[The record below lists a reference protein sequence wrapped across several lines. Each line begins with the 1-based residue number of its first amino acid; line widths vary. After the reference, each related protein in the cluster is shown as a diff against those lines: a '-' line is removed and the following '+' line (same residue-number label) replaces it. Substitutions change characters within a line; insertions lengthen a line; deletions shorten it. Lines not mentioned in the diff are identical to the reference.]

1 MYSLLLARQQIREPF
16 VLVESDLFFEASML
30 TQMLKPDKIA
40 ISRMLPWMN
49 GTMVELGSK
58 RRVTAFRLGGVNRDK
73 EIQYKTVNLN
83 SFSLHSRSKIAK
95 R

>member
-16 VLVESDLFFEASML
+16 VLVESDLIFEASML

-49 GTMVELGSK
+49 GTKVELGSK
-58 RRVTAFRLGGVNRDK
+58 RRVTAFCLGGINRDK
-73 EIQYKTVNLN
+73 ETQYKTVNLY
-83 SFSLHSRSKIAK
+83 SFFLHSRSKIAK